1 MTLSRRRVVLGVSGG
16 IACYKVCTVARRLTE
31 MGAAVDVILTSAAR
45 EFVGPTTFEALTHR
59 PVLTSLWDRDAALAH
74 IQLDRA
80 ADLIVVAPATANLIA
95 RAAGGIADDLLTA
108 LLLAKTAPVLIAP
121 AMNDKMF
128 AHDATQ
134 ANLATLKR
142 RGWAVVGPDIGPLAE
157 GDSDEP
163 GRMSEPDVVVAAVE
177 RALRAKDSRLA
188 GRKVLV
194 TGGPTRESLDPVRVV
209 TNRSSGRM
217 GRDLAAAAYARGAD
231 VTLIL
236 GPSNITPPI
245 GVRIV
250 RIESTAEL
258 QSAVEEHLG
267 AADLLVMAA
276 APADYGPVQYSPDK
290 RPRANGP
297 YDVSMTPTADVLLAT
312 RDRRKPGSVTV
323 GFALETNDGNQRA
336 RQKLKAK
343 DLDLIVLNLANEEGA
358 GFETDT
364 NKVTIISRTT
374 EEAVPL
380 LPKRE
385 VAEKVLDAAERL
397 L

>member
-59 PVLTSLWDRDAALAH
+59 AVLTSLWDRDAALAH

-134 ANLATLKR
+134 ANLATLER
-142 RGWAVVGPDIGPLAE
+142 RGWAVVGPDIGPPAE

-276 APADYGPVQYSPDK
+276 APADYGPVQYAPDK

>member
-1 MTLSRRRVVLGVSGG
+1 MTLARRRVVLGVSGG

-45 EFVGPTTFEALTHR
+45 EFVGPVTFEALTRR

-74 IQLDRA
+74 IRLDRA

-121 AMNDKMF
+121 AMNDQMF
-128 AHDATQ
+128 AHDTTR
-134 ANLATLKR
+134 ANLATLEH
-142 RGWAVVGPDIGPLAE
+142 RGWAIVGPDIGPLAE

-217 GRDLAAAAYARGAD
+217 GCDLAAAAYARGAD

-236 GPSNITPPI
+236 GPSNINPPI
-245 GVRIV
+245 GAHVV

-258 QSAVEEHLG
+258 QSAVEEHLE

-276 APADYGPVQYSPDK
+276 APADYGPAQYSPDK
-290 RPRANGP
+290 RPRADGP
-297 YDVSMTPTADVLLAT
+297 YDVSMTPTADVLRAT

-323 GFALETNDGNQRA
+323 GFALETGDGNQRA
-336 RQKLKAK
+336 RQKLEAK

-380 LPKRE
+380 LSKRD
-385 VAEKVLDAAERL
+385 VAEKVLDAVERL